1 MGLLGDGLTSV
12 RTTINEKYSNQYRSF
27 SLKWKS
33 TKLNKNI
40 DAMLAYR
47 EIHEA
52 LINL

>member
-1 MGLLGDGLTSV
+1 MGLGDYLVSG
-12 RTTINEKYSNQYRSF
+12 RTALKERYANSYRSF
-27 SLKWKS
+27 ALRWRS

-47 EIHEA
+47 EIHET